1 MVFAIVRTQDES
13 GNIQEWTIDPDE
25 FPLFNAMLDSACS
38 AVELFLP
45 DAPLSLRYHKAMEA
59 VWENARVY
67 LVREGQRRNNDIV
80 YESNVLTTELDVSRM
95 QVDMPYEAMEIL

>member
-38 AVELFLP
+38 AVELS
-45 DAPLSLRYHKAMEA
+45 DS
-59 VWENARVY
+59 ENKVA
-67 LVREGQRRNNDIV
+67 
-80 YESNVLTTELDVSRM
+80 
-95 QVDMPYEAMEIL
+95 